1 MNEQALIDELRK
13 PEYSGL
19 SDQEAADKL
28 NSKMVTT
35 TQPIPAIDVQ
45 RYATVNGI
53 WYKIRQAAEDPDTA
67 NPPKAAAQGFI
78 DWIRAGFAMDTT
90 NPALQ
95 VLAADLIR
103 FGLLTVEQF
112 AAMRGLADV
121 SVRWVDAAGVGE
133 CGIGYV
139 RNARKVIAAT
149 GGIV

>member
-19 SDQEAADKL
+19 SDQEAADRL
-28 NSKMVTT
+28 NAKMVTT

-78 DWIRAGFAMDTT
+78 DWIKAGFAMDTT

-149 GGIV
+149 GGVV

>member
-19 SDQEAADKL
+19 TDQQAADAI
-28 NSKMVTT
+28 NAKMVTV
-35 TQPIPAIDVQ
+35 TQPIPAIDIQ
-45 RYATVNGI
+45 RYATVNGL
-53 WYKIRQAAEDPDTA
+53 WYRIRQAAEDPDTA

-78 DWIRAGFAMDTT
+78 DWIKAGFPLDTT

-112 AAMRGLADV
+112 AAMRALADV
-121 SVRWVDAAGVGE
+121 SVRWVDVNGVGE

-139 RNARKVIAAT
+139 QNARRAIV
-149 GGIV
+149 GGAG